1 MPPAAGTHWLHVAD
15 LCTAARS
22 CATNAAYRRL
32 VDRWVDAGFTLRYTG
47 GMVPDVHHII
57 AKVCEAPLVLVV
69 CWAGRLLRGWQRK

>member
-1 MPPAAGTHWLHVAD
+1 
-15 LCTAARS
+15 
-22 CATNAAYRRL
+22 
-32 VDRWVDAGFTLRYTG
+32 VDAGFTLRYTG